1 VRRLL
6 AAALA
11 AACLGPSAAARAAA
25 PPSSPKAPDARVT
38 TPGAAATQARFA
50 IIVGVNQS
58 VDRDAAVLHYADD
71 DAAGFQELFRT
82 LGARTYVLSRF
93 DDNTRRLHPQAVA
106 EAHDP
111 RAAAFAQVAAQVAAD
126 VRRARERGVPTALYF
141 VYAGHGNVE
150 GGRGYLA
157 LEDGRLYGADLER
170 LVLDPIGADESHVI
184 VDACYSVFLAW
195 SRGPGGERE
204 ETRGFSSLGGLAARP
219 DVGLLL
225 STSSARESH
234 EWSEFQAGIFSHEV
248 RSGLL
253 GAADADRDGHVTYRE
268 IAAFI
273 ERANAPV
280 PNEKFRPDVYVKEPA
295 RSAALLDLR
304 PGLPHRMEL
313 GGDSPGHY
321 YLEDARGVRLADF
334 NNAAGQPLHLIREAG
349 AGRLYLRR
357 VGADAEYVLEPAADV
372 LRFEELRPQPSTVA
386 SRGAAHESFSLL
398 FSLPFSQQVVDGY
411 VVRDAPPPPRR
422 TRNVRRAVGL
432 GLVGVGAAAGIAGTW
447 AVLSALDLQH
457 ETAVGQ
463 QRNLELNQEISRR
476 NTASRI
482 LYGAGGLALAAGAWL
497 LLAPGRAAPPVTVG
511 LGPDGVGLGGT
522 F

>member
-1 VRRLL
+1 MSARLPALLVGATLAASRL
-6 AAALA
+6 AAAA
-11 AACLGPSAAARAAA
+11 DA
-25 PPSSPKAPDARVT
+25 PPP
-38 TPGAAATQARFA
+38 ARFA

-58 VDRDAAVLHYADD
+58 VDRDAALLHYADD

-82 LGARTYVLSRF
+82 LGARTYLLSRF
-93 DDNTRRLHPQAVA
+93 DENTRRLHPQAVA

-111 RAAAFAQVAAQVAAD
+111 RAGAFAQVVAQAAAD
-126 VRRARERGVPTALYF
+126 VRRARERGVATVLYF

-150 GGRGYLA
+150 AGRGYLA

-170 LVLDPIGADESHVI
+170 EMIDPIGAGETHVV

-195 SRGPGGERE
+195 SRGPGGARE
-204 ETRGFSSLGGLAARP
+204 EVRGFSALGGLAARP

-280 PNEKFRPDVYVKEPA
+280 PNEKFRPDVYFKEPS
-295 RSAALLDLR
+295 RTGALLDLR
-304 PGLPHRMEL
+304 PGLAHRVEL
-313 GGDSPGHY
+313 GGEASGHY

-334 NNAAGQPLHLIREAG
+334 HNAAGQPLHLVREAG
-349 AGRLYLRR
+349 AGRLYLRN
-357 VGADAEYVLEPAADV
+357 ADADREYVLDPAPEV
-372 LRFEELRPQPSTVA
+372 LRLAELRPQPSSVA
-386 SRGAAHESFSLL
+386 SRGAAHEAFSLL
-398 FSLPFSQQVVDGY
+398 FSLPFSQHDVDGF
-411 VVRDAPPPPRR
+411 VARRAPAPEPAPRR
-422 TRNVRRAVGL
+422 TRSLRRPVGYGLL
-432 GLVGVGAAAGIAGTW
+432 GLGAAAGVAGTW
-447 AVLSALDLQH
+447 AIVSALGLEHEGAGTQARDYDLNR
-457 ETAVGQ
+457 G
-463 QRNLELNQEISRR
+463 IDRR
-476 NTASRI
+476 NTAAAV
-482 LYGAGGLALAAGAWL
+482 LYGASGAALAAGAWL
-497 LLAPGRAAPPVTVG
+497 LFAPGHGAGGAPA
-511 LGPDGVGLGGT
+511 LGVGLAPNGVGVGGT